1 MRGQDLC
8 RRRRVLQRRDGGDVF
23 PRCEPVLGNQ
33 GSESKAAPAKRIRR
47 PLSVVPADELANV
60 AGSAHENQPLA
71 RQAAKRALD
80 VCGGSTRS
88 DLALFAVGRRL
99 APRTGLV
106 YPTTT

>member
-1 MRGQDLC
+1 MPKKASFAAPG
-8 RRRRVLQRRDGGDVF
+8 RRRRRISSLRTGSRKSGIGIESSACETHPPTSRRSGDGW
-23 PRCEPVLGNQ
+23 
-33 GSESKAAPAKRIRR
+33 
-47 PLSVVPADELANV
+47 ANV
-60 AGSAHENQPLA
+60 AGSAHETQPLA

-99 APRTGLV
+99 ARGLGLV